1 MYQTLLDR
9 LRVYILY
16 FYSEVNSAKQCL
28 YFYQIILLNFLF
40 TFEIVELPCRSASFK
55 KQLRLSLVINIITI
69 SIVLLLLILLVLL
82 VLLILLYSPV
92 LMHCQINAIYLNL
105 PLQHISTGMFWPER
119 SHE

>member
-40 TFEIVELPCRSASFK
+40 TFETAELPCRSASFK

-69 SIVLLLLILLVLL
+69 SIVLLLLILL
-82 VLLILLYSPV
+82 ILLYSPV
-92 LMHCQINAIYLNL
+92 LMHC
-105 PLQHISTGMFWPER
+105 
-119 SHE
+119 